1 MASNS
6 VLDVLKAMKKAS
18 AREIAA
24 RMEIDLTDAIAMLNE
39 QKELGAAEFRDGGW
53 SLPGYRKPKT
63 LNITAKP
70 LPVAPVLRP
79 KKVVPQEK
87 EEKTDKTVKTAALI
101 STIAAHGEQSV
112 ESLAQ
117 KHGVAVTGIASA
129 LECAVGQGALQR
141 NIREGRFRYGLPAE
155 RLLES
160 SPDPVT
166 DAEVPACESR
176 GIITQPVEGFP
187 SFTEGRPDDLII
199 PSPVEVARM
208 IRKAKQHLRELEQI
222 RTLLMTVRKYRK
234 TLCRLTDLNREG

>member
-24 RMEIDLTDAIAMLNE
+24 RMEIDLTDAIVMLNE
-39 QKELGAAEFRDGGW
+39 QKELGAAELRDGGW
-53 SLPGYRKPKT
+53 SLPGYREPKT
-63 LNITAKP
+63 LSITAKP
-70 LPVAPVLRP
+70 LPAAPVLHP
-79 KKVVPQEK
+79 EKVVP

-117 KHGVAVTGIASA
+117 KHGVAVTGIASE
-129 LECAVGQGALQR
+129 LERAVAQGVLQR

-160 SPDPVT
+160 LQEPVT
-166 DAEVPACESR
+166 GAEVPACESG
-176 GIITQPVEGFP
+176 GIITQPVEGSP
-187 SFTEGRPDDLII
+187 SFNEGCPDDLII

-208 IRKAKQHLRELEQI
+208 IRKAKQHLRELEHI
-222 RTLLMTVRKYRK
+222 RALSMAVRKYRK
-234 TLCRLTDLNREG
+234 TLYRLTDLKREG